1 MKNEN
6 SNTYFSNE
14 ALAKFV
20 SAQGKTIE
28 KVICHLW
35 QNKLNPNEIFEIID
49 NVDLLFTDKQK
60 LTIGCNEKGD
70 GLDAIDFNYK
80 TAAIALE
87 NEFEGKIKV
96 YAIDASTTKMWK
108 DVIGKKLN
116 AVRISRDGELYLSNA
131 IRLDFEN
138 ELREIEVNPID
149 GIIIDYFEEEDSY
162 KKLND

>member
-1 MKNEN
+1 VC
-6 SNTYFSNE
+6 SS
-14 ALAKFV
+14 
-20 SAQGKTIE
+20 
-28 KVICHLW
+28 
-35 QNKLNPNEIFEIID
+35 
-49 NVDLLFTDKQK
+49 DL
-60 LTIGCNEKGD
+60 KGD

-162 KKLND
+162 KTLKD

>member
-6 SNTYFSNE
+6 NNTYFSNE

-20 SAQGKTIE
+20 SAQGKIIE

-35 QNKLNPNEIFEIID
+35 QNKLNPSEVFEIID
-49 NVDLLFTDKQK
+49 NVELLFTDKQK
-60 LTIGCNEKGD
+60 LTIGCNEDGD
-70 GLDAIDFNYK
+70 GLDAIDYNYK
-80 TAAIALE
+80 MAAAALE
-87 NEFEGKIKV
+87 KEFEGKIKV

-116 AVRISRDGELYLSNA
+116 AVRISRDGESYLSNA

-138 ELREIEVNPID
+138 ELREIEVNPLD
-149 GIIIDYFEEEDSY
+149 GIIIDYFEEEDIYS
-162 KKLND
+162 KIK